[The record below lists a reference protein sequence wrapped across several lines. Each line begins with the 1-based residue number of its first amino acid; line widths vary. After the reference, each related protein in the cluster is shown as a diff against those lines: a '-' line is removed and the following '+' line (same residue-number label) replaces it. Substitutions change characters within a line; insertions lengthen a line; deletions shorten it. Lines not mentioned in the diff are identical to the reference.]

1 MVVMLEVFGV
11 ARHALAIVG
20 LRFRQRVRT
29 RTWDVCSAGSNAT
42 IKESETR
49 RDGY

>member
-1 MVVMLEVFGV
+1 MVVMLEVFGE
-11 ARHALAIVG
+11 AQHALAIVG
-20 LRFRQRVRT
+20 LLFEPRVRT
-29 RTWDVCSAGSNAT
+29 RARDGCSAGSNAT